1 MKREY
6 TEKIK
11 YREIVSWKVTNN
23 LKYGIINAKMLYYY
37 LKEKI

>member
-23 LKYGIINAKMLYYY
+23 LKYGIIKAKMLYYY
-37 LKEKI
+37 LKGKI

>member
-1 MKREY
+1 MKIEY

-37 LKEKI
+37 LKGEI